1 MDWQKFIRN
10 GPTSVDFDLQPGY
23 LIDRT
28 QMSDFYRQMNHFAT
42 PGPIKELAFKLFNR
56 HGHFREEYKEHI
68 VKKGSGIWGSE
79 LDTGLLLLLNGT
91 TTNHAARCHGGSARI
106 LRKVL
111 EGFSDHFKKPVYAF
125 VNSWESTAKGSTPCT
140 FHDDQEQRFRDLGFR
155 RVGNTKFFALSSDA
169 GHPCHRLP
177 AADDFDPSPLQPSKG
192 TEDFMNVVVDALAS
206 PDHLFR
212 EKLDTKYSEMSA
224 EEISGVVLHS
234 SGGNLLHIVALS
246 GMYQSAACMV
256 ARWPELRD
264 ARNDAGE
271 TPLEALEWLIKEDKM
286 RLEYFD
292 AQERFE
298 HGWLTPKNTEE
309 TLAVLRG

>member
-1 MDWQKFIRN
+1 
-10 GPTSVDFDLQPGY
+10 
-23 LIDRT
+23 
-28 QMSDFYRQMNHFAT
+28 MSDFYRQMNHFAT
-42 PGPIKELAFKLFNR
+42 PGPIKNLGFKLFNH
-56 HGHFREEYKEHI
+56 HGHLREEYKEHI

-79 LDTGLLLLLNGT
+79 LDTGLLLLLN
-91 TTNHAARCHGGSARI
+91 
-106 LRKVL
+106 
-111 EGFSDHFKKPVYAF
+111 DHFKKPVYAF

-155 RVGNTKFFALSSDA
+155 RVGNTKFFALSSDVS
-169 GHPCHRLP
+169 HSCYRLP
-177 AADDFDPSPLQPSKG
+177 AADDFDPAPLQPSKG
-192 TEDFMNVVVDALAS
+192 TEDFMNIVVDVLAS

-212 EKLDTKYSEMSA
+212 EKLDTKYSEMSS
-224 EEISGVVLHS
+224 EEVYGVVLHS

-271 TPLEALEWLIKEDKM
+271 TPLEALEWLIEEDKM

-292 AQERFE
+292 ASERFR